1 VGSRF
6 DCGCSMI
13 STDTLLSFTIPPELA
28 AVEPPERRG
37 LARDEV
43 RLLVIDRASG
53 ELHHTRFNLIGE
65 FLTKGDVLVFNR
77 SRTLPASLPGSLPV
91 SDIHSGGRI
100 EVRLAERLPDESW
113 LALILC
119 GDGEPTCDLRLGLE
133 IEFGRGLSGT
143 VLDRNDRIPR
153 LWRIRF
159 SQSGAELIDSIYR
172 VGHPIKYEYVRALWD
187 LDYYQTV
194 YAQEPGSAEMPSA
207 GRAFTWRLLFDLRRK
222 GIETTQV
229 VLHTGLSSYEDE
241 EIDSGHPVSEEEYL
255 VTEDA
260 ARVINLARQQR
271 RRVIAVGTTVV
282 RALESAVD
290 TDGRVTARHDFT
302 RLRITPD
309 YALKVADGILTGLHE
324 SGASHLEMLSAFVS
338 PALIRV
344 AYKEAI
350 KRRYLWHEFG
360 DVSLIV

>member
-1 VGSRF
+1 
-6 DCGCSMI
+6 MI
-13 STDTLLSFTIPPELA
+13 SPNSQLAFTIPAELA
-28 AVEPPERRG
+28 AFEPPERRG
-37 LARDEV
+37 IGRDQV

-53 ELHHTRFNLIGE
+53 ELHHTRFNHIGE
-65 FLTKGDVLVFNR
+65 FLTRGDVLVFNR
-77 SRTLPASLPGSLPV
+77 SRTLPASLPGSV
-91 SDIHSGGRI
+91 SGSEMQSRVRI
-100 EVRLAERLPDESW
+100 EVRLAEHLADGSW

-119 GDGEPTCDLRLGLE
+119 RDGELFSCDLKAGLE
-133 IEFGRGLSGT
+133 IEFGPGLFAT
-143 VLDRNDRIPR
+143 ILNRNDRIAR

-172 VGHPIKYEYVRALWD
+172 FGRPIKYEYVRVPWD

-229 VLHTGLSSYEDE
+229 VLHTGLSSYEDD

-260 ARVINLARQQR
+260 ARIINLAREQQ

-290 TDGRVTARHDFT
+290 GEGRVMARHDFT
-302 RLRITPD
+302 RLKITPD
-309 YALKVADGILTGLHE
+309 YQLKVSDGLLTGLHE
-324 SGASHLEMLSAFVS
+324 SGASHLEMLSAFVP
-338 PALIRV
+338 PALIGL

-360 DVSLIV
+360 DLSLIV